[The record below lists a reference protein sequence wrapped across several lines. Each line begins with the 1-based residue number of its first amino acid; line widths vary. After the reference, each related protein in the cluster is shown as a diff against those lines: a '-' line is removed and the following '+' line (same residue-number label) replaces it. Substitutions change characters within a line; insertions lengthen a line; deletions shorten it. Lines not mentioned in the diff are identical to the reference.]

1 MLYGCS
7 CADLKHMF
15 TCSVPLFR
23 LNVREQQVV
32 AGPLLLDVPPLGA
45 NPSLDQ
51 LMDQL
56 HLFSSKASGPQSVGA
71 EAAKTELLMAAQYN
85 LNHPALLSAITVQ
98 AFAPAPQHMA
108 SLSAPPI
115 RVNANEF
122 VRTCFAEMGRKL

>member
-7 CADLKHMF
+7 CADLKHIF
-15 TCSVPLFR
+15 SCRVPILR
-23 LNVREQQVV
+23 LNVQEQQVV
-32 AGPLLLDVPPLGA
+32 AGPLLLDLPPLGA
-45 NPSLDQ
+45 NPSSDQ

-71 EAAKTELLMAAQYN
+71 EVAKTELLLAAEYN
-85 LNHPALLSAITVQ
+85 LNHLALLSASNVE
-98 AFAPAPQHMA
+98 AVAPVPQHMA
-108 SLSAPPI
+108 SLSAP

>member
-1 MLYGCS
+1 MLYSCS

-15 TCSVPLFR
+15 PCSVPLFR

-85 LNHPALLSAITVQ
+85 LNHPALLSAINVQ
-98 AFAPAPQHMA
+98 AVAPAPQHMA

>member
-1 MLYGCS
+1 
-7 CADLKHMF
+7 MF
-15 TCSVPLFR
+15 TCRVPIFS
-23 LNVREQQVV
+23 LNVREHQGV

-45 NPSLDQ
+45 NPSSDQ

-71 EAAKTELLMAAQYN
+71 KAVKTELLMAAQYN
-85 LNHPALLSAITVQ
+85 LNHPALLSASHVQ
-98 AFAPAPQHMA
+98 ATAPAPQHMA
-108 SLSAPPI
+108 SLSAP

>member
-7 CADLKHMF
+7 CAYLKHMF
-15 TCSVPLFR
+15 ICRVPIFR
-23 LNVREQQVV
+23 LNAREQQVI

-45 NPSLDQ
+45 NPSSDQ

-56 HLFSSKASGPQSVGA
+56 HLFNSKTSGPQSAGA

-85 LNHPALLSAITVQ
+85 LNHPALLSASNVQ
-98 AFAPAPQHMA
+98 AVAPAPQHMA
-108 SLSAPPI
+108 SLSAPQ
-115 RVNANEF
+115 VNANEF

>member
-1 MLYGCS
+1 
-7 CADLKHMF
+7 MF
-15 TCSVPLFR
+15 TCRVPTFR
-23 LNVREQQVV
+23 LNAREQQVV

-45 NPSLDQ
+45 NPSSDQ

-71 EAAKTELLMAAQYN
+71 QAAKTELLIAAQYN
-85 LNHPALLSAITVQ
+85 LNHPALLSASHVQ
-98 AFAPAPQHMA
+98 ATAPQHKA
-108 SLSAPPI
+108 SVSAP